1 MKALV
6 ELFLSGG
13 PVMFFIAGI
22 SLVAWYLALRAWVV
36 AGFLRKRF
44 EKINVPL
51 LQTPLHERRDERD
64 EERIVYRPSSIVHR
78 AIDCG
83 DYRSLCF
90 GMESQTTRLKGTL
103 WLIGTLAAVLPLLG
117 LLGTVLG
124 MLISFEV
131 IQLHGTGQP
140 RLLAGGIGQALMTT
154 QAGLWTAV
162 PVLFFHHIIR
172 GRVRL
177 ISNEMEVLSHVMQT
191 RFADRKPDGPTEA
204 PTERMSDHREA
215 NHTGGF

>member
-13 PVMFFIAGI
+13 PVMFVIAGI
-22 SLVAWYLALRAWVV
+22 SLMAWYLAVRAWVA
-36 AGFLRKRF
+36 AGSLRKRF
-44 EKINVPL
+44 QKANLPL
-51 LQTPLHERRDERD
+51 LQTTLNNYNGAQWARRLSDW
-64 EERIVYRPSSIVHR
+64 PGNS
-78 AIDCG
+78 G

-90 GMESQTTRLKGTL
+90 GVESQTTQLKRTL

-131 IQLHGTGQP
+131 IQLHGTSQP

-172 GRVRL
+172 SRVRL

-191 RFADRKPDGPTEA
+191 RFADKKPDRLTET
-204 PTERMSDHREA
+204 PTERMPDHGEA
-215 NHTGGF
+215 NHTGSW

>member
-13 PVMFFIAGI
+13 PVMFFIAVI
-22 SLVAWYLALRAWVV
+22 SLAAWYLAMRAWVV
-36 AGFLRKRF
+36 AGSLRREF

-51 LQTPLHERRDERD
+51 LQTPLNHYKRA
-64 EERIVYRPSSIVHR
+64 RPAQHVSQWP
-78 AIDCG
+78 G
-83 DYRSLCF
+83 DYGDYQSICF
-90 GMESQTTRLKGTL
+90 CVESQTARLKRTL

-131 IQLHGTGQP
+131 IQVHGTSQP

-162 PVLFFHHIIR
+162 PVLFFHHIISS
-172 GRVRL
+172 RVRL

-191 RFADRKPDGPTEA
+191 RFANIKPAGPTNGRTA
-204 PTERMSDHREA
+204 QMPDHHA
-215 NHTGGF
+215 NHTGGR

>member
-1 MKALV
+1 MAPLV
-6 ELFLSGG
+6 ELFSSGG

-51 LQTPLHERRDERD
+51 LQTPLNHYNRA
-64 EERIVYRPSSIVHR
+64 RPAQRVSNCPG
-78 AIDCG
+78 DCG

-172 GRVRL
+172 SRVRL

-191 RFADRKPDGPTEA
+191 RFADRKPDGLTEA
-204 PTERMSDHREA
+204 PTERMSNHCEA
-215 NHTGGF
+215 NHTGGR

>member
-1 MKALV
+1 MAPLV
-6 ELFLSGG
+6 ELFSNGG

-36 AGFLRKRF
+36 ASSLRKRF
-44 EKINVPL
+44 EKLNFPL
-51 LQTPLHERRDERD
+51 LQTTLNNYNGAQWARRLSDWPGD
-64 EERIVYRPSSIVHR
+64 S
-78 AIDCG
+78 G

-90 GMESQTTRLKGTL
+90 GVESQTTQLKRTL

-131 IQLHGTGQP
+131 IQLHGTSQP

-172 GRVRL
+172 SRVRL

-191 RFADRKPDGPTEA
+191 RFAHRNPDGLTETPTEH
-204 PTERMSDHREA
+204 MSDNHEA
-215 NHTGGF
+215 NYTGGR